1 MIVRTSV
8 NYLGLACAGALLL
21 ACAGGA
27 RQAVAPAARPGPAT
41 ADSFYL
47 LGRSEHQAH
56 RLDAAR
62 SAYLQA
68 LQLAPGHVN
77 AGNGLAVLHAA
88 RGDYPQ
94 AIALWRAL
102 SGAAGGSPESAFL
115 YSNLGYA
122 YFLAGELEPALAAL
136 EKACL
141 LDPLNPL
148 AWRHLGELLEKQGQ
162 GERAALMFRQAQS
175 LQEHDARADYALMR
189 RDGARS
195 APSQA
200 RPANRAASVSA
211 WPEATAHTE
220 VTPVGAGQVRVQR
233 VAAADKAVS
242 SGVVSVPADA
252 TPGGPVVRLEI
263 RNGNGVA
270 GMAAAAARIVGDA
283 RLQVIRLANADNFQ
297 VALTRIEYGAEQ
309 EQAARALAQRLGA
322 SATVAQSSCRPADL
336 RLVLGRDLSDVGAL
350 RRRYRKSASPD
361 KLG

>member
-1 MIVRTSV
+1 MRSSV
-8 NYLGLACAGALLL
+8 NYLGLACTGALLL
-21 ACAGGA
+21 ACASGA
-27 RQAVAPAARPGPAT
+27 RQGVAPDARPSLAT

-62 SAYLQA
+62 GAYLQA

-77 AGNGLAVLHAA
+77 AGNGLAALHAA
-88 RGDYPQ
+88 QGDYPQ
-94 AIALWRAL
+94 AIALWRTL
-102 SGAAGGSPESAFL
+102 SGVAGSSPESAFL

-141 LDPLNPL
+141 LDPLNPF
-148 AWRHLGELLEKQGQ
+148 AWRHLGEVLQKLGR

-189 RDGARS
+189 RDGAPLAS
-195 APSQA
+195 SQT
-200 RPANRAASVSA
+200 RPAAGAASVSA
-211 WPEATAHTE
+211 GPATMAQTE
-220 VTPVGAGQVRVQR
+220 VKPVGAGQVRVQR
-233 VAAADKAVS
+233 VAAAEQTGSGEVLAVS
-242 SGVVSVPADA
+242 ADA
-252 TPGGPVVRLEI
+252 ARGGPVVRLEI
-263 RNGNGVA
+263 RNGNGVT

-283 RLQVIRLANADNFQ
+283 RLQVIRLANDDNFQ

-322 SATVAQSSCRPADL
+322 SQTVAQSSCRPADL
-336 RLVLGRDLSDVGAL
+336 RLVLGRDLSDAGAL
-350 RRRYRKSASPD
+350 RRRYRKSAPPD